1 MGFAWRT
8 ASAEAKQSKACPR
21 GIEVNTA
28 NAASNKRKHS
38 EMDAGPRRRSKSLA
52 SRDRQNIFIQANAIL
67 AFRIW
72 TRR

>member
-1 MGFAWRT
+1 VGFAWRT

-21 GIEVNTA
+21 GIEVNIA
-28 NAASNKRKHS
+28 NVASNKRKQIA
-38 EMDAGPRRRSKSLA
+38 MDAGPRRRSKSLA
-52 SRDRQNIFIQANAIL
+52 SRDRQNIFIQENGLL